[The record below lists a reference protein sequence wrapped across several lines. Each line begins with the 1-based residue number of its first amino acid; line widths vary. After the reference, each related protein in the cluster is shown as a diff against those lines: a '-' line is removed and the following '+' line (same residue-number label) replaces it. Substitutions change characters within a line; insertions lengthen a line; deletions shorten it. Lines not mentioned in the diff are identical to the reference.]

1 MRSLVFRN
9 ATVVD
14 GTGAPSRVADLVVE
28 AGRIAVIA
36 TGGAA
41 PVPADAEVVDAA
53 GLLLTPGFIDVHT
66 HYDAQL
72 FFEPTASPASWHG
85 VTTVVTGNCGFSLA
99 PSHPSD
105 LDWLLRSLA
114 RVEGMQVETL
124 LQGVDFAGGSFADYL
139 ARLRGTLG
147 INVAALVGHCALRRF
162 VMGGAASEREATDDE
177 VQAMSALLDA
187 ALHEG
192 AYGFSTAQLDIHAD
206 HEGRPVPSNL
216 ASADEVVKLCAVL
229 AAHPGSVIEIAPRT
243 SLPGYSDDDREL
255 LFSMARASKAPVNV
269 NMVDWF
275 PGFTEGWRVNLAT
288 AEAAAAEGLR
298 ILPMLRA
305 NPQDMYFRF
314 VDTFIFDDVP
324 SLRDALVLD
333 GTARETALR
342 DRARRDAIRRELAA
356 GPRSVEFGW
365 DRVGVAATADPA
377 LAANDGR
384 SIAEV
389 AAEQGHTDLL
399 DAVLDLALADGLQTL
414 FRIDRSQ
421 GPGHIAFR
429 KQMSTNPLL
438 IAGASD
444 GGAHLQTFCGADY
457 PTKLLTE
464 LVPDPLTVEQAVHK
478 LSGQPAAMLGLT
490 DRGVVREG
498 AVADLVLIDPSTLG
512 VPATRFVVDLPA
524 GGSRLVHEAS
534 GYRMVVVGGDV
545 VLRDG
550 VATGARPGAVLERS
564 AVGA

>member
-1 MRSLVFRN
+1 MRSIVFRN

-14 GTGAPSRVADLVVE
+14 GTGAPPTVADVVVQQ
-28 AGRIAVIA
+28 GRITAVSA
-36 TGGAA
+36 PGTAGG
-41 PVPADAEVVDAA
+41 PDGAEEVDAA

-124 LQGVDFAGGSFADYL
+124 LEGVDFSGGTFADYL
-139 ARLRGTLG
+139 ARLRGGLG

-162 VMGGAASEREATDDE
+162 VMGAAASEREATEDE
-177 VQAMSALLDA
+177 VAAMCALLDA
-187 ALHEG
+187 ALREG

-206 HEGRPVPSNL
+206 HEGKPVPSNL
-216 ASADEVVKLCAVL
+216 ASAGEVVALCAVL
-229 AAHPGSVIEIAPRT
+229 AGHPGSVIEIAPRT

-255 LFSMARASKAPVNV
+255 LFAMARVSKAPVNV

-275 PGFTEGWRVNLAT
+275 PGFTEGWRVNLTT

-333 GTARETALR
+333 ASAREAALH
-342 DRARRDAIRRELAA
+342 DRARRDAIRREFAA

-365 DRVGVAATADPA
+365 DRVSVAATNDPA
-377 LAANDGR
+377 FAASDGRTVVDLAAERGD
-384 SIAEV
+384 A
-389 AAEQGHTDLL
+389 DLL
-399 DAVLDLALADGLQTL
+399 DTVLDLALADGLQTL

-421 GPGHIAFR
+421 GPGHVAFR
-429 KQMSTNPLL
+429 KEMSTNPLL

-464 LVPDPLTVEQAVHK
+464 LVPDPLSIEQAVHK

-498 AVADLVLIDPSTLG
+498 TVADLVLIDPSSLG

-534 GYRMVVVGGDV
+534 GYRMIVVGGEV

-550 VATGARPGAVLERS
+550 VATGARPGAVLERA